1 MLQFKLKYAFLTTY
15 DFSMFLKQEK
25 RKDGMVLLC
34 PNLIMRGMRH
44 QPKILHLFA
53 SPSSLDWRRAL
64 RTPGTPGM
72 GHEIEPSCS
81 KHNTSAQENRGL

>member
-1 MLQFKLKYAFLTTY
+1 MLKFKLKYAFLTTY
-15 DFSMFLKQEK
+15 DFSMSLKQEK

-64 RTPGTPGM
+64 RTPGM